1 MEENY
6 SWIYLLIFLIIP
18 LARILPRV
26 LKRAGLKQNIST
38 RPESPRRNFFQESS
52 PDNFQ
57 ESSPDNFQESSPDNF
72 RESSPDNFRESSPDN
87 FRESPRK
94 EEFSTKNWS
103 KEKIVLGLL
112 MTNISKFEELQKRAN
127 LSTNNL
133 DTILQDLE
141 KKRFMM
147 PVEKSGPFGKS
158 IQLKITEKGA
168 AEFRR
173 L

>member
-26 LKRAGLKQNIST
+26 LRRVGLKGNTST
-38 RPESPRRNFFQESS
+38 HTESPRRNFFQESS
-52 PDNFQ
+52 SDNFQ
-57 ESSPDNFQESSPDNF
+57 ESSSDNFQESSSDNF
-72 RESSPDNFRESSPDN
+72 E
-87 FRESPRK
+87 ESPRR

-141 KKRFMM
+141 KKRLMM

-158 IQLKITEKGA
+158 IQLKITQKGA

-173 L
+173 M

>member
-6 SWIYLLIFLIIP
+6 SWIYLLIFMIIP
-18 LARILPRV
+18 LARILPR
-26 LKRAGLKQNIST
+26 LLRRAGLKQDISA
-38 RPESPRRNFFQESS
+38 RPETPRGNFFQES
-52 PDNFQ
+52 
-57 ESSPDNFQESSPDNF
+57 SSPDNF
-72 RESSPDNFRESSPDN
+72 RESSSPDN
-87 FRESPRK
+87 FQESPRK
-94 EEFSTKNWS
+94 EEFSTKNWP

-112 MTNISKFEELQKRAN
+112 MTKISKFEEIQKKGN

-141 KKRFMM
+141 KKGLMR

-173 L
+173 M

>member
-26 LKRAGLKQNIST
+26 LKRVGLKQNISA
-38 RPESPRRNFFQESS
+38 RPESPRENFFQESS
-52 PDNFQ
+52 PDRFQ
-57 ESSPDNFQESSPDNF
+57 ESSSENFKESTPNNF
-72 RESSPDNFRESSPDN
+72 E
-87 FRESPRK
+87 ESPRR

-112 MTNISKFEELQKRAN
+112 LTDISKFEELQKRAN

-141 KKRFMM
+141 KKRLMM

>member
-26 LKRAGLKQNIST
+26 LKRAGLKQNISA

-57 ESSPDNFQESSPDNF
+57 
-72 RESSPDNFRESSPDN
+72 
-87 FRESPRK
+87 ESPRK

-141 KKRFMM
+141 KKRLMM

-158 IQLKITEKGA
+158 IQLKITQKGA

-173 L
+173 I

>member
-18 LARILPRV
+18 LARIVPR
-26 LKRAGLKQNIST
+26 LLRRGSFNENISA
-38 RPESPRRNFFQESS
+38 RPVSPRGNFFQESS
-52 PDNFQ
+52 SSDNFQ
-57 ESSPDNFQESSPDNF
+57 ESS
-72 RESSPDNFRESSPDN
+72 RR
-87 FRESPRK
+87 

-112 MTNISKFEELQKRAN
+112 MTNISKFEEIQKKGN

-141 KKRFMM
+141 KRGLMK

-158 IQLKITEKGA
+158 IQLRITEKGA

-173 L
+173 M

>member
-6 SWIYLLIFLIIP
+6 SWIYLLIFMIIP
-18 LARILPRV
+18 LARILPRL
-26 LKRAGLKQNIST
+26 LKRARLKQDISA
-38 RPESPRRNFFQESS
+38 RPETPRGNFFQES
-52 PDNFQ
+52 
-57 ESSPDNFQESSPDNF
+57 SSPDNF
-72 RESSPDNFRESSPDN
+72 RESSSPDNFRESSSPDN
-87 FRESPRK
+87 FQEPPRK
-94 EEFSTKNWS
+94 EEFSTKNCP

-112 MTNISKFEELQKRAN
+112 MTKISKFEEIQKKGN

-141 KKRFMM
+141 KKGLMT

-158 IQLKITEKGA
+158 IQLKITQKGI

-173 L
+173 M

>member
-38 RPESPRRNFFQESS
+38 RPDNPRENFFQESS
-52 PDNFQ
+52 PDRFQKPSSDTFQ
-57 ESSPDNFQESSPDNF
+57 ESSPDNFEEST
-72 RESSPDNFRESSPDN
+72 
-87 FRESPRK
+87 RK

-112 MTNISKFEELQKRAN
+112 LTDITKFEEIQKRAN

-141 KKRFMM
+141 KKRLMM

-158 IQLKITEKGA
+158 IQLRITEKGA

-173 L
+173 M

>member
-38 RPESPRRNFFQESS
+38 RPESPRENFFQESS
-52 PDNFQ
+52 PDRFQ
-57 ESSPDNFQESSPDNF
+57 ESSSENFKESTPNNF
-72 RESSPDNFRESSPDN
+72 E
-87 FRESPRK
+87 ESPRR

-141 KKRFMM
+141 KKRLMM

-158 IQLKITEKGA
+158 IQLKITQKGA

-173 L
+173 M

>member
-26 LKRAGLKQNIST
+26 LKRVGLKQNIST
-38 RPESPRRNFFQESS
+38 RPETPRENFFQESS
-52 PDNFQ
+52 PDRFQESSPDRFQ
-57 ESSPDNFQESSPDNF
+57 ESSPDNFE
-72 RESSPDNFRESSPDN
+72 
-87 FRESPRK
+87 ESPRR

-112 MTNISKFEELQKRAN
+112 LTDITKFEEIQKRAN

-141 KKRFMM
+141 KKRLMM

-173 L
+173 M

>member
-18 LARILPRV
+18 LARIVPR
-26 LKRAGLKQNIST
+26 LLRRAGLKENISA
-38 RPESPRRNFFQESS
+38 RPESPRGNFFQESS
-52 PDNFQ
+52 SPDTFRESSSSDNFQ
-57 ESSPDNFQESSPDNF
+57 ES
-72 RESSPDNFRESSPDN
+72 
-87 FRESPRK
+87 PRR
-94 EEFSTKNWS
+94 EEFSTKNWP

-112 MTNISKFEELQKRAN
+112 LTNITKFEEIQKKGN

-141 KKRFMM
+141 KKGLMQ
-147 PVEKSGPFGKS
+147 PVEKTVPFGKS
-158 IQLKITEKGA
+158 IQLRITEKGA

-173 L
+173 M

>member
-6 SWIYLLIFLIIP
+6 SWIYLLIFMIIP
-18 LARILPRV
+18 LARILPR
-26 LKRAGLKQNIST
+26 LLRRAGLKQDISA
-38 RPESPRRNFFQESS
+38 RPETPRGNFFQESPPADNFRESSS

-57 ESSPDNFQESSPDNF
+57 ES
-72 RESSPDNFRESSPDN
+72 
-87 FRESPRK
+87 PRR
-94 EEFSTKNWS
+94 EEFSTKTWP

-112 MTNISKFEELQKRAN
+112 MTNISKFEELQKKGN
-127 LSTNNL
+127 ISTNNL

-141 KKRFMM
+141 KKGLMR

-158 IQLKITEKGA
+158 IQLKMTEKGA

-173 L
+173 M

>member
-6 SWIYLLIFLIIP
+6 SWIYLLIFMIIP
-18 LARILPRV
+18 LARIVPRL
-26 LKRAGLKQNIST
+26 LKRGSLNENISA
-38 RPESPRRNFFQESS
+38 RPESPRGNFFQESS
-52 PDNFQ
+52 SSDNFQ
-57 ESSPDNFQESSPDNF
+57 ESSSSDNFQES
-72 RESSPDNFRESSPDN
+72 
-87 FRESPRK
+87 PRR

-112 MTNISKFEELQKRAN
+112 MTNISKFEEIQKKGN

-141 KKRFMM
+141 KRGLMK

-158 IQLKITEKGA
+158 IQLRITEKGA

-173 L
+173 M

>member
-6 SWIYLLIFLIIP
+6 SWIYLLIFMIIP
-18 LARILPRV
+18 LARILPRL
-26 LKRAGLKQNIST
+26 LKRAGLKQDISA
-38 RPESPRRNFFQESS
+38 RPETPRGNFFQES
-52 PDNFQ
+52 
-57 ESSPDNFQESSPDNF
+57 SSPDNF
-72 RESSPDNFRESSPDN
+72 RESSSPDN
-87 FRESPRK
+87 FQEPPRK
-94 EEFSTKNWS
+94 EEFSTKNWP

-112 MTNISKFEELQKRAN
+112 MTKISKFEEIQKKGN

-141 KKRFMM
+141 KKGLMT

-158 IQLKITEKGA
+158 IQLKITQKGI

-173 L
+173 M

>member
-18 LARILPRV
+18 LARILPRI

-38 RPESPRRNFFQESS
+38 RPESPRENFFQESS
-52 PDNFQ
+52 PDRFQ
-57 ESSPDNFQESSPDNF
+57 ESSSDNFQESSSDNF
-72 RESSPDNFRESSPDN
+72 E
-87 FRESPRK
+87 ESPRK

-147 PVEKSGPFGKS
+147 PVEKSSPFGKS

-173 L
+173 M

>member
-26 LKRAGLKQNIST
+26 LKRVGIKQNIST
-38 RPESPRRNFFQESS
+38 RPENPRENFFQESS
-52 PDNFQ
+52 PDRFQESSPDRFQ
-57 ESSPDNFQESSPDNF
+57 ESSPDNFE
-72 RESSPDNFRESSPDN
+72 
-87 FRESPRK
+87 ESPRR

-147 PVEKSGPFGKS
+147 PVEKNGPFGKS

>member
-57 ESSPDNFQESSPDNF
+57 
-72 RESSPDNFRESSPDN
+72 
-87 FRESPRK
+87 ESPRK

>member
-18 LARILPRV
+18 LARIIPRI
-26 LKRAGLKQNIST
+26 LRRGSYNENISAK
-38 RPESPRRNFFQESS
+38 PDAPRGNF
-52 PDNFQ
+52 
-57 ESSPDNFQESSPDNF
+57 F
-72 RESSPDNFRESSPDN
+72 RESSTSDNFEESAKREQ
-87 FRESPRK
+87 
-94 EEFSTKNWS
+94 FSTKNWP

-112 MTNISKFEELQKRAN
+112 MTDISKFEDIQKRAN
-127 LSTNNL
+127 LSTGNL

-141 KKRFMM
+141 KRGLMR

-158 IQLKITEKGA
+158 IQLRITEKGA

>member
-26 LKRAGLKQNIST
+26 LKRVGLKQNTST

-72 RESSPDNFRESSPDN
+72 Q
-87 FRESPRK
+87 ESPRK

-141 KKRFMM
+141 KKRLMM

-158 IQLKITEKGA
+158 IQLKITQKGA

-173 L
+173 M

>member
-26 LKRAGLKQNIST
+26 LKRAGLKQNISA

-72 RESSPDNFRESSPDN
+72 Q
-87 FRESPRK
+87 ESPRK

-112 MTNISKFEELQKRAN
+112 MTNISKFEEIQKRAN

-141 KKRFMM
+141 KKRFMI
-147 PVEKSGPFGKS
+147 PVEKSSPFGKS

-173 L
+173 M

>member
-26 LKRAGLKQNIST
+26 LKRVGLKGNTST
-38 RPESPRRNFFQESS
+38 HPESPRRNFFQESS

-57 ESSPDNFQESSPDNF
+57 
-72 RESSPDNFRESSPDN
+72 
-87 FRESPRK
+87 ESPRK

-141 KKRFMM
+141 KKRLMM
-147 PVEKSGPFGKS
+147 PVEKSGPFGQS

-173 L
+173 M

>member
-18 LARILPRV
+18 LARIVPR
-26 LKRAGLKQNIST
+26 LLRSSGLKENISA
-38 RPESPRRNFFQESS
+38 RPESPRGNFFQESS
-52 PDNFQ
+52 SPDTFRESSSSDNFQ
-57 ESSPDNFQESSPDNF
+57 ES
-72 RESSPDNFRESSPDN
+72 
-87 FRESPRK
+87 PRR
-94 EEFSTKNWS
+94 EEFSTKNWP

-112 MTNISKFEELQKRAN
+112 LTNITKFEEIQKKGN

-141 KKRFMM
+141 KKGLMQ
-147 PVEKSGPFGKS
+147 PVEKTGPFGKS
-158 IQLKITEKGA
+158 IQLRITEKGA

-173 L
+173 M

>member
-6 SWIYLLIFLIIP
+6 SWIYLLIFMIIP
-18 LARILPRV
+18 LARILPRLLRRV
-26 LKRAGLKQNIST
+26 GLKQDISA
-38 RPESPRRNFFQESS
+38 RPETPRGNFFQESPPADNFRESSS

-57 ESSPDNFQESSPDNF
+57 ES
-72 RESSPDNFRESSPDN
+72 
-87 FRESPRK
+87 PRR

-112 MTNISKFEELQKRAN
+112 MTNISKFEELQKKGN
-127 LSTNNL
+127 ISTNNL

-141 KKRFMM
+141 KKGLMR

-158 IQLKITEKGA
+158 IQLRITEKGA

-173 L
+173 M

>member
-6 SWIYLLIFLIIP
+6 SWIYLLIFMIIP
-18 LARILPRV
+18 LARILPR
-26 LKRAGLKQNIST
+26 LLRRAGLKQDISA
-38 RPESPRRNFFQESS
+38 RPETPRGNFFQESPPADNFRESSS

-57 ESSPDNFQESSPDNF
+57 ES
-72 RESSPDNFRESSPDN
+72 
-87 FRESPRK
+87 PRR

-112 MTNISKFEELQKRAN
+112 MTNISKFEELQKKGN
-127 LSTNNL
+127 ISTNNL

-141 KKRFMM
+141 KKGLMR

-158 IQLKITEKGA
+158 IQLRITEKGA

-173 L
+173 M

>member
-26 LKRAGLKQNIST
+26 LKRAGLKQNISA

-52 PDNFQ
+52 PDNFR

-72 RESSPDNFRESSPDN
+72 Q
-87 FRESPRK
+87 ESPRK

>member
-26 LKRAGLKQNIST
+26 LKRAGLKQNITT
-38 RPESPRRNFFQESS
+38 RPENPRENFFQESS
-52 PDNFQ
+52 SDNFQESSSDNFQESSSDNFQ
-57 ESSPDNFQESSPDNF
+57 ESSPDNFE
-72 RESSPDNFRESSPDN
+72 
-87 FRESPRK
+87 ESPRK

-141 KKRFMM
+141 KKRLMM

-158 IQLKITEKGA
+158 IQLKITQKGA

-173 L
+173 M

>member
-6 SWIYLLIFLIIP
+6 SWIYLLIFMIIP
-18 LARILPRV
+18 LARILPRL
-26 LKRAGLKQNIST
+26 LKRAGLKQDISA
-38 RPESPRRNFFQESS
+38 RPETPRGNFFQES
-52 PDNFQ
+52 
-57 ESSPDNFQESSPDNF
+57 SSPDNF
-72 RESSPDNFRESSPDN
+72 RESSSPDNFRESSSPDN
-87 FRESPRK
+87 FRESSSPDNFREPPRK
-94 EEFSTKNWS
+94 EEFSTKNWP

-112 MTNISKFEELQKRAN
+112 MTKISKFEEIQKKGN

-141 KKRFMM
+141 KKGLMT

-158 IQLKITEKGA
+158 IQLKITQKGI

-173 L
+173 M